1 VESKL
6 FVSHCYYEIIDK
18 GVERLTMGFHTK
30 KWLKLLLAVAC
41 VLVAVPSA
49 GTTLMAA
56 DGMTEQA
63 DVHLLDSNTAA
74 NMATQQDLDVIYKDL
89 SGYPTVSATYN
100 GGVAAIGDQA
110 FVLAV
115 NPDTTPIL
123 AAARYG
129 KGKVVVAGDDSYFKF
144 SPDITDERKTVARN
158 ILLWLTED
166 SETLTYQ
173 EALEGKGRLPMLSAT
188 WKNYTIETDVPIDLV
203 RLEQFT
209 PEHLDPSRYPVAYVD
224 GTLKDSEVDVLED
237 YVAQG
242 GHVVVPLKGWV
253 MEQYPHVFLGNEYQG
268 RSGRLSEDFPVQ
280 RLLNRMGLGLMN
292 NTASTRTET
301 LPKLTPEQSANYH
314 SLKLLEQAEAIEA
327 GTLSPDQVN
336 VGRPGAGADKKLQV
350 IASVTGGTVSS
361 ITPQSPLYAVIEQDA
376 SDLESQLTFPLDR
389 SKAPYTSA
397 LLAFQLGRIGN
408 DLTAPKS
415 PYADQFPGAVPTDAP
430 RVTGQSVHVNF
441 DYSTFDYL
449 RQGTVPK
456 NWISTGIYAPAGE
469 WVTVQVPE
477 GTQHLDV
484 QVGAHTD
491 NLTSKTE
498 WERPPVITQRKPLLP
513 GENRIRSPY
522 GGLIYLIPTK
532 PQPGVEKNIEISGG
546 VQAPYYILGET
557 SPDQWQ
563 VAVRDYPAPWAE
575 LQGRRVILTL
585 PSEYIRQLGDPQ
597 QLLEK
602 WDAIVD
608 YTEEVAGLSPNQPLP
623 HKSIDLPFRYVADRQ
638 ISAGYMHAG
647 YPIMFHID
655 PSAGHAVD
663 ISRVTQGGW
672 GFWHETGHE
681 YQQGAWNWNVTGE
694 ITVNIYSL
702 YVQEKFGNSSNL
714 LIRNAEGKDF
724 YDRAFDYIESDIPN
738 KSFGSSGQLDLF
750 GYLVMFRQL
759 SLAYGWDFYAELH
772 KAYRELPA
780 SQLPATNQEEID
792 TFVIMASKTAGEN
805 LTEFFDKWALPYSKE
820 EVRSRVD
827 ALNLPMPSQEVWR
840 LRETHTLNA
849 PPEIKADT
857 DGEWNRESVKVTVA
871 MTAEAEA
878 AGMRSQYKIG
888 SEGKWTDYTAPILVE
903 AEGQTTIHARAAAM
917 SGVTSDE
924 ASKTVKI
931 DRTGPEI
938 TANVTQSVYQT
949 ERFTISPH
957 ITDSLSGVSG
967 VIVELDGKEA
977 AETLVREPLTLTA
990 GPHSIRITAED
1001 AAGNISVREY
1011 PFEVVVD
1018 QEQLDDIVRAGEEKG
1033 WIDNHGISQS
1043 ILAKIADLQQHPAGS
1058 EAAEDAITSLENAI
1072 KAQQGKHLDF
1082 GFAELLLG
1090 DIDYIRSRSSAS

>member
-1 VESKL
+1 MV
-6 FVSHCYYEIIDK
+6 
-18 GVERLTMGFHTK
+18 FHTK
-30 KWLKLLLAVAC
+30 KRLKLLLAVAC
-41 VLVAVPSA
+41 ALAAVPTA
-49 GTTLMAA
+49 GKTLTAA
-56 DGMTEQA
+56 EVMTGQA
-63 DVHLLDSNTAA
+63 DVQLLGANTDVRK
-74 NMATQQDLDVIYKDL
+74 ATQHDLDVIYKDL
-89 SGYPTVSATYN
+89 TGYPTVSATYN

-144 SPDITDERKTVARN
+144 TSDITDERTTVARN

-188 WKNYTIETDVPIDLV
+188 WKNYSIETDVPIDLV
-203 RLEQFT
+203 RLDQFT
-209 PEHLDPSRYPVAYVD
+209 PEQLDPSRYPVAYVD
-224 GTLKDSEVDVLED
+224 GTLKDSEVDAVEN

-268 RSGRLSEDFPVQ
+268 LSGKLSEDYPVQ

-314 SLKLLEQAEAIEA
+314 SQKLLEQAEAIEA

-376 SDLESQLTFPLDR
+376 SDLESNLTFPLDR

-415 PYADQFPGAVPTDAP
+415 PYADQFPGAVPAEAP

-456 NWISTGIYAPAGE
+456 NWISTGLYAPAGE
-469 WVTVQVPE
+469 WVTVRVPE

-498 WERPPVITQRKPLLP
+498 WERPPVITQRKTLSP
-513 GENRIRSPY
+513 GENRIRSPF

-532 PQPGVEKNIEISGG
+532 PQPGVAKDIEISGG
-546 VQAPYYILGET
+546 VRAPHYILGET
-557 SPDQWQ
+557 SKAEWEDTI
-563 VAVRDYPAPWAE
+563 RHHPAPWSE

-585 PSEYIRQLGDPQ
+585 PSEYIRQLEDPQ
-597 QLLEK
+597 QLVEK

-608 YTEEVAGLSPNQPLP
+608 YTEEVAGLSPDQPLP

-714 LIRNAEGKDF
+714 LIRNADGKDF
-724 YDRAFDYIESDIPN
+724 YDLAFEYMESDLPG
-738 KSFGSSGQLDLF
+738 KSFGASGQLDLF

-759 SLAYGWDFYAELH
+759 SLAYGWDFYADLH

-792 TFVIMASKTAGEN
+792 TFVVMASITAGEN
-805 LTEFFDKWALPYSKE
+805 LTEFFDKWALPYSKA
-820 EVRSRVD
+820 EVKSRIE
-827 ALNLPMPSQEVWR
+827 ALNLPSPAQELWR
-840 LRETHTLNA
+840 LRETHSLKD
-849 PPEIKADT
+849 PPEIKVDSET
-857 DGEWNRESVKVTVA
+857 EWNRDSVQVSIA
-871 MTAEAEA
+871 MTPEAEA
-878 AGMRSQYKIG
+878 AGMRSQFKLG
-888 SEGKWTDYTAPILVE
+888 SKGTWTNYTAPILLE
-903 AEGQTTIHARAAAM
+903 TEGETTVYARMAAL

-924 ASKTVKI
+924 TSKTVRI
-931 DRTGPEI
+931 DRSGPEI
-938 TANVTQSVYQT
+938 KANVPQSVYQT
-949 ERFTISPH
+949 ERVTISPQ
-957 ITDSLSGVSG
+957 ITDTLSGVSDFSL
-967 VIVELDGKEA
+967 ELDGKEA
-977 AETLVREPLTLTA
+977 SETLVREPLTLTA
-990 GPHSIRITAED
+990 GPHILRITAED
-1001 AAGNISVREY
+1001 TAGNVTVREY
-1011 PFEVVVD
+1011 PIVVVVD

-1033 WIDNHGISQS
+1033 WIDNHGITLSL
-1043 ILAKIADLQQHPAGS
+1043 LAKIADLQQHPPGS
-1058 EAAEDAITSLENAI
+1058 EGADEALTSLENAI
-1072 KAQQGKHLDF
+1072 KAQRGKHIDS
-1082 GFAELLLG
+1082 GFADLLLG
-1090 DIDYIRSRSSAS
+1090 DMDYIRNQVSAS

>member
-1 VESKL
+1 MKRKQ
-6 FVSHCYYEIIDK
+6 FVSRCYYEIIGK
-18 GVERLTMGFHTK
+18 GVERLMGFHTK

-41 VLVAVPSA
+41 TLAAVPPS
-49 GTTLMAA
+49 GKTLMAA

-63 DVHLLDSNTAA
+63 DVHALGTNTAA
-74 NMATQQDLDVIYKDL
+74 SLATQHDLDVIYKDL

-144 SPDITDERKTVARN
+144 TSDITDERKTVARN

-166 SETLTYQ
+166 SETLTYR

-188 WKNYTIETDVPIDLV
+188 WKNYIIETDVPIDLV
-203 RLEQFT
+203 RLDQFT
-209 PEHLDPSRYPVAYVD
+209 EEHLDPSRYPVAYID
-224 GTLKDSEVDVLED
+224 GTLKDSEVDAVEH

-301 LPKLTPEQSANYH
+301 LPTLTPEQSANYH

-361 ITPQSPLYAVIEQDA
+361 ISPQSPLYAVIEQDA

-415 PYADQFPGAVPTDAP
+415 PYADQFPGTVPGDAP
-430 RVTGQSVHVNF
+430 RVSGQSVHVNF

-456 NWISTGIYAPAGE
+456 NWISTGLYAPAGE
-469 WVTVQVPE
+469 WVTIHVPE
-477 GTQHLDV
+477 GTQNLDV

-532 PQPGVEKNIEISGG
+532 PQPGVAKDIEISGG
-546 VQAPYYILGET
+546 VRAPYYILGET
-557 SPDQWQ
+557 SSAEWEDTI
-563 VAVRDYPAPWAE
+563 RHHPAPWAE

-585 PSEYIRQLGDPQ
+585 PSEYIRQLEDPQ
-597 QLLEK
+597 QLVEK

-608 YTEEVAGLSPNQPLP
+608 YTEEVAGLSPDQPLP

-714 LIRNAEGKDF
+714 LIRNADGKDF
-724 YDRAFDYIESDIPN
+724 YDLAFEYIESDLPG
-738 KSFGSSGQLDLF
+738 KSFGTSGQLDLF

-772 KAYRELPA
+772 QAYRELPA

-805 LTEFFDKWALPYSKE
+805 LTEFFDKWALPYSKA
-820 EVRSRVD
+820 EVQSRIA
-827 ALNLPMPSQEVWR
+827 ALNLPLPSQELWR
-840 LRETHTLNA
+840 LRETHSLNA
-849 PPEIKADT
+849 PPEIKVDQ
-857 DGEWNRESVKVTVA
+857 DSEWSRESVKVTIT
-871 MTAEAEA
+871 MTPEAEA
-878 AGMRSQYKIG
+878 AGMRNQYKMD
-888 SEGKWTDYTAPILVE
+888 SNGKWTDYTAPIIVE
-903 AEGQTTIHARAAAM
+903 TEGQTTIYARAAAL
-917 SGVTSDE
+917 SGVTSNE
-924 ASKTVKI
+924 AIKTVKI
-931 DRTGPEI
+931 DRSGPEI
-938 TANVTQSVYQT
+938 TTNVTQSVYQT
-949 ERFTISPH
+949 ERFTMSPH
-957 ITDSLSGVSG
+957 ITDALSGVSA
-967 VIVELDGKEA
+967 VIVELDDKEA
-977 AETLVREPLTLTA
+977 AETLVIEPLTLTA
-990 GPHSIRITAED
+990 GPHILRITAED
-1001 AAGNISVREY
+1001 AAGNITVREY
-1011 PFEVVVD
+1011 PFEVAVD
-1018 QEQLDDIVRAGEEKG
+1018 LEQLDDIVRAGEEKG
-1033 WIDNHGISQS
+1033 WIDNHGITQS
-1043 ILAKIADLQQHPAGS
+1043 LLAKIANLQQHSPGS
-1058 EAAEDAITSLENAI
+1058 VAAEDAITSLENAI